1 MLRILRLYHTENKE
15 KMGEKHKHGLTREQG
30 LKINKLA
37 GYRASRRLKR
47 DRAVNKR
54 AGLHYKKKS
63 LGEGESRIYRCK
75 PLAIKHKRRLRK
87 VVLAFTAVLV
97 AGLSYIGLGFLV
109 TKENYGVEEL
119 NNATVCYVTPADGS
133 LPTEHTLVE
142 NVGYL
147 NYTLQNKEYWSSSMA
162 STVHTVMD
170 QHVYTYKKMYDG
182 KLISAD
188 MATGASNTARQFCV
202 TDEFV
207 LWREAN
213 GKIDIS
219 SMNSE
224 WSDGTPYGHT
234 IPRFRRY
241 RGLPPSEF
249 SVYILNELTVKNAEE
264 KSVTDNGNG
273 TYTMTLDLNVHQS
286 GLDSAVH
293 YYKQQ
298 MLVTGGLYDWPTFEY
313 TRVTYVF
320 TADWTLLE
328 FSIHDKY
335 TAKMGAISA
344 GCSSDSR
351 TVFNYEEENAEN
363 TYYKDFFQSHDNAN
377 GFVDPRPDMA
387 PEPDAATYLSNA
399 FGNVLTQGA
408 VFKADFDIAG
418 KPLEGVVYVGM
429 DDGSFAELRAAF
441 GNLCVYLDGEN
452 GKKSLY
458 IKLGNDKLK
467 VSLDAF
473 AEDGAQ
479 TLAETEE
486 PSEEAGG
493 LGAIINADELMKQLF
508 AGEFTYDETSAS
520 LKSTLELLGLKVDLA
535 FEFAVEEGEISLDHI
550 AASLNLGGSKIS
562 ARLVFGTEDDKP
574 AELSAEQKTQYA
586 DVLNE
591 GITLGFNVGIGGKE
605 ESFALDG
612 AARIELDGG
621 NFKGVSAVL
630 GDIALYYAA
639 QDQTLYLNCGDNAK
653 YKLNLSSFNLGGS
666 VGSIDLQKLLPQIIG
681 GLSIGESGIK
691 FDSGSL
697 FGDMLRLALNI
708 KLSGKF
714 GVQANAELYGKQ
726 LQLSV
731 GLGSDIAIPELSNAE
746 EYVDLMNGELNFGV
760 SLKVDDIMLDG
771 VVSVVIAD
779 GKFKEL
785 RVDLAG
791 GGIAVYYDSTDNML
805 YLTSG
810 EDVKVKLPL
819 SALSGGNGLGGFDF
833 KAILNQ
839 IIDNFAGAQN
849 GLLTGLTLTIP
860 ESEIMNAAE
869 VVASVG
875 LNLKGGISLFANAA
889 LLGKNVGLEVSLGG
903 DPASTLTQEQKAQY
917 GNIFGDVLSIGGSL
931 KLDVGATSIALDIE
945 ELTLKLDLEEVD
957 GAQKIDV
964 EFALKSHIT
973 INNVALDLYVSYID
987 GKVTL
992 IYGADENIVAVCLDI
1007 ANGDLDKLK
1016 AALTDLYNR
1025 VILALDEIV
1034 LNPPLAQVEDIS
1046 QITALDDLL
1055 EKIGLAN
1062 SAANGLDE
1070 ILKMLG
1076 VDGEGKLVDKLLNSL
1091 VFDASQNALFGVRL
1105 GGLAV
1110 ELFPATDAQNFAF
1123 DVSLANASMNLN
1135 LNISSVLGADDHVY
1149 GECAELITADDIADM
1164 LDYLAATAELLVE
1177 KQYALDLQTT
1187 VYENDEVYMDASVVF
1202 EYIQGDGFPVEI
1214 TLPEKDS
1221 DGNEVNGLKV
1231 SFKEDMYFHL
1241 GVGLAYN
1248 HEYAANYT
1256 QDAEGNKTYK
1266 DDLYLE
1272 IYILDANPEVEAGK
1286 TTSLK
1291 NGFEATGG
1299 GLDVYFSISKFDK
1312 KAAGYVPL
1320 KVYAP
1325 VDEILTVLAA
1335 GVAVLD
1341 LPSIDVSQASKELQS
1356 VISAVAKLLDDALV
1370 KDKLPYTHSQFAS
1383 LGASLI
1389 PQFIGSDLSTFV
1401 VKMLDSLTVKAAAE
1415 EEPKF
1420 EESEEAFNQPTS
1432 GNYIKNVGIGTA
1444 ANGDKAFKVVLN
1456 SAAIYGDGF
1465 EDITF
1470 EAYKNYSYEVV
1481 EEDGEL
1487 VQSEPKSY
1495 ITGARVDNIYFGGNR
1510 KVDLLLNV
1518 NRNVQKLEDFSG
1530 YYNLGGI
1537 STLLEA
1543 TINSATHTKEN
1554 ATELDK
1560 EIYGDNL
1567 TDYLLNRYYYLDG
1580 KIDIHIPVVNADYQ
1594 IGAELSVY
1602 IDKNNEVDINVSLD
1616 VPAIQEVMQVV
1627 TNGKT
1632 HTELTIKNGM
1642 AYIKRVQYSYWK
1654 VTMGVIYSEKNYA
1667 EPITTYRV
1675 MPLSEFGA
1683 HTMDHIVFMLNLG
1696 PVVTDNMNGS
1706 GGGTTQPE
1714 NPDFGAAVGKI
1725 LKSFESTS
1733 TPNSANWALTINGGA
1748 IDFGTDAIGM
1758 SDIVIKLNAS
1768 SRYDANSNSNAYLLT
1783 GININTALNLA
1794 NILNIT
1800 VSGEIN
1806 YCNPQQIM
1814 GKQYTDTTVDSSLKW
1829 EELFGCSSS
1838 AFGIAA
1844 AGLED
1849 GVDYSEEVLTA
1860 AERWNKALANLS
1872 TSKQYIEVISNADT
1886 GVRLGEISVYVNGD
1900 KLSAI
1905 TILYGAN
1912 DGLLS
1917 VNPVAPDLGDWVG
1930 YDKHVVYAGVEL
1942 NEDGT
1947 LSVNDFANPA
1957 VYFNYSPKKFIITI
1971 SSEFAQIFSEEL
1983 EYVYDTDLDLANY
1996 FDGREVE
2003 VDGVYYTI
2011 VAFELDGNYY
2021 TGNISDFNTLEDVT
2035 FNAVWDEVD
2044 TTREFEITYVA
2055 GDAVVETLTAVYGS
2069 ELDLTVI
2076 PEAPQGYYFEGW
2088 DYNGLKNVY
2097 SNRILTAVFKPLTY
2111 TVTLDLNGY
2120 DCAEEA
2126 VEAGFELIGGN
2137 YVMSYTYDEEAITL
2151 QGLGEIPGFSFL
2163 NYYVLEG
2170 EEKVEISQIYNI
2182 TSNLTIYPEFDDI
2195 RIHTTLTS
2203 DIAFTYNGQ
2212 QAQAAIGEDGSEH
2225 YELLVHI
2232 VREESALKAGESN
2245 GYTFLGWWYFTADE
2259 SGEKTYTKL
2268 EDVLS
2273 VAYPGE
2279 TIEFEIRALWGKA
2292 TLNGTHSM
2300 KDGYEFPN
2308 WIRIYNMTCEA
2319 VYEFFGYSE
2328 VIEKIKQTATVYT
2341 WHMDDGAACKY
2352 NSGDKDGSN
2361 SLKYTFDAQKIKITS
2376 GAMSN
2381 WEITVT
2387 VTFVLDGASEFTLA
2401 ARQTGKI

>member
-1 MLRILRLYHTENKE
+1 MRRNLRLCRTEKYK
-15 KMGEKHKHGLTREQG
+15 KMGEKHRHGLTREQG

-37 GYRASRRLKR
+37 GYRATRRLKR
-47 DRAVNKR
+47 NRAINKR

-87 VVLAFTAVLV
+87 VVLAFSAVLV
-97 AGLSYIGLGFLV
+97 AGLSYIGLGFLI

-119 NNATVCYVTPADGS
+119 GNATVCYVTPADGS

-147 NYTLQNKEYWSSSMA
+147 NYALQNKEYWSSSMA

-207 LWREAN
+207 LWREAK

-234 IPRFRRY
+234 VSRFRRY

-264 KSVTDNGNG
+264 KSVTDNGDG

-298 MLVTGGLYDWPTFEY
+298 MLVTGGLYDWPTFDY

-328 FSIHDKY
+328 FSIHDRY

-344 GCSSDSR
+344 GCSSESR
-351 TVFNYEEENAEN
+351 TVFNYDEENAEN
-363 TYYKDFFQSHDNAN
+363 TYYKDYFVSHDNVN

-387 PEPDAATYLSNA
+387 PDPDAATYLSNA

-408 VFKADFDIAG
+408 VFKADFDIDG

-441 GNLCVYLDGEN
+441 GNLCVYLDSEN

-458 IKLGNDKLK
+458 IKLGDDKLK

-473 AEDGAQ
+473 SADGAK

-486 PSEEAGG
+486 TDGEESG

-508 AGEFTYDETSAS
+508 AGEFTYDDTSAS
-520 LKSTLELLGLKVDLA
+520 LKSTLEILGLKADLA
-535 FEFAVEEGEISLDHI
+535 FEFSVDDKGGVSLDHI

-562 ARLVFGTEDDKP
+562 ARLEFGTEDDKP
-574 AELSAEQKTQYA
+574 AQLTAAQKTQYT

-591 GITLGFNVGIGGKE
+591 GLTLGFNVGIGGKGE
-605 ESFALDG
+605 KFELDG
-612 AARIELDGG
+612 AAHVELENGE
-621 NFKGVSAVL
+621 FKGVSAVL
-630 GDIALYYAA
+630 GDFAIYFK
-639 QDQTLYLNCGDNAK
+639 DQTLYLNCGENAK
-653 YKLNLSSFNLGGS
+653 YKLNLSAFGLGGS
-666 VGSIDLQKLLPQIIG
+666 MGGIDLQKLLPQIIG
-681 GLSIGESGIK
+681 GLSIGEGGIK
-691 FDSGSL
+691 FESGSL

-714 GVQANAELYGKQ
+714 AVQANAELYGKQ
-726 LQLSV
+726 LQLGV
-731 GLGSDIAIPELSNAE
+731 GLGSEIEIPEPGNE
-746 EYVDLMNGELNFGV
+746 NDYVDLMNGELNFGV
-760 SLKVDDIMLDG
+760 RVKVEDIVLDG
-771 VVSVVIAD
+771 VVSAVIAD

-819 SALSGGNGLGGFDF
+819 SAFSGGNGLGGFDF
-833 KAILNQ
+833 SAILNQ
-839 IIDNFAGAQN
+839 IIDNLAGAQN

-860 ESEIMNAAE
+860 ESELMSAADIT
-869 VVASVG
+869 ASVG
-875 LNLKGGISLFANAA
+875 LNLKGGISLYANAA
-889 LLGKNVGLEVSLGG
+889 LSGKNIGLEISLGG
-903 DPASTLTQEQKAQY
+903 ASASALTEEQKAQY
-917 GNIFGDVLSIGGSL
+917 ANIFGDVLSISGSL

-945 ELTLKLDLEEVD
+945 ELTLKLDLAEAD
-957 GAQKIDV
+957 GAKKIGV
-964 EFALKSHIT
+964 EFALKSQIT
-973 INNVALDLYVSYID
+973 VNDVVLDLYVSYID
-987 GKVTL
+987 GRVTL
-992 IYGADENIVAVCLDI
+992 VYGADENVFAVCLDI

-1025 VILALDEIV
+1025 VILTLDEIV
-1034 LNPPLAQVEDIS
+1034 LNNPLAQVEDIS
-1046 QITALDDLL
+1046 EITALDGLL
-1055 EKIGLAN
+1055 EKVGLAN

-1076 VDGEGKLVDKLLNSL
+1076 VEGEGKLVDKLINSL
-1091 VFDASQNALFGVRL
+1091 VFDASQNAVFGVRL

-1110 ELFPATDAQNFAF
+1110 ELFPATDTQSFAF

-1135 LNISSVLGADDHVY
+1135 LNISSVLAADSHANV
-1149 GECAELITADDIADM
+1149 ECAELITADDIADM

-1187 VYENDEVYMDASVVF
+1187 VYENNEVYMNANVVF

-1214 TLPEKDS
+1214 TLPEKDES
-1221 DGNEVNGLKV
+1221 GNEINGLKV

-1241 GVGLAYN
+1241 GVGLSYN
-1248 HEYAANYT
+1248 HDYAANYT
-1256 QDAEGNKTYK
+1256 VDKDGNKTYK

-1272 IYILDANPEVEAGK
+1272 IYILDANPEVETGK
-1286 TTSLK
+1286 TAGLK

-1299 GLDVYFSISKFDK
+1299 GLDVYFSISKFGE
-1312 KAAGYVPL
+1312 KAAGCAPL

-1341 LPSIDVSQASKELQS
+1341 LPGIDVSEALKELQS
-1356 VISAVAKLLDDALV
+1356 VISAVAKLADDALV
-1370 KDKLPYTHSQFAS
+1370 KAKLPYTHSQFAS

-1401 VKMLDSLTVKAAAE
+1401 VKMLDSLTVKAETE
-1415 EEPKF
+1415 EEPKV
-1420 EESEEAFNQPTS
+1420 EESEEVKQPVC
-1432 GNYIKNVGIGTA
+1432 GNYVKSIGIGTA
-1444 ANGDKAFKVVLN
+1444 ESGDKAFKAVLN

-1470 EAYKNYSYEVV
+1470 EAYKNYTYTIREN
-1481 EEDGEL
+1481 EEGEL
-1487 VQSEPKSY
+1487 VQGEPKSH
-1495 ITGARVDNIYFGGNR
+1495 ITGASVNNIYFGGNR
-1510 KVDLLLNV
+1510 KVDLQLKV
-1518 NRNVQKLEDFSG
+1518 NRSVLKLEDFAG
-1530 YYNLGGI
+1530 YYDLSGM

-1543 TINSATHTKEN
+1543 TVNSATHTKEN
-1554 ATELDK
+1554 ATELDR

-1580 KIDIHIPVVNADYQ
+1580 KINIHIPVVSSDYQ
-1594 IGAELSVY
+1594 LGVVASVN
-1602 IDKNNEVDINVSLD
+1602 IDKNNDVTINAGLDI
-1616 VPAIQEVMQVV
+1616 PAIQEVMQVV

-1642 AYIKRVQYSYWK
+1642 VYIKRVEYSYWK

-1675 MPLSEFGA
+1675 MPVSEFAA

-1706 GGGTTQPE
+1706 GSNTAKPE
-1714 NPDFGAAVGKI
+1714 NPDYGTAVGKI
-1725 LKSFESTS
+1725 LKSFVSTA
-1733 TPNSANWALTINGGA
+1733 TPNSASWALTINGGA

-1758 SDIVIKLNAS
+1758 SDIIITLNAS

-1783 GININTALNLA
+1783 GINIETALNLA
-1794 NILNIT
+1794 NVLNIT
-1800 VSGEIN
+1800 VDGEIN

-1838 AFGIAA
+1838 ALGVAA

-1849 GVDYSEEVLTA
+1849 DAEYSQEVLKA
-1860 AERWNKALANLS
+1860 AERWNKALANLN
-1872 TSKQYIEVISNADT
+1872 TEKQYIEIISNADT
-1886 GVRLGEISVYVNGD
+1886 GVKLGEISVYVNGE

-1905 TILYGAN
+1905 TILYGTN

-1917 VNPVAPDLGDWVG
+1917 VNPAAPDLGDWVG
-1930 YDKHVVYAGVEL
+1930 YDKQVVYSGVEL

-1947 LSVNDFANPA
+1947 LSVNEFASPA
-1957 VYFNYSPKKFIITI
+1957 VYFNYSPKKFTVTI
-1971 SSEFAQIFSEEL
+1971 SSVFAQIFSEEL
-1983 EYVYDTDLDLANY
+1983 EYVYDTDLYLAKY

-2021 TGNISDFNTLEDVT
+2021 TGNISGFNTLEDVT

-2069 ELDLTVI
+2069 ELDLTVT
-2076 PEAPQGYYFEGW
+2076 PEAPQGYYFDGW

-2097 SNRILTAVFKPLTY
+2097 SNRVLTAVFKPITY
-2111 TVTLDLNGY
+2111 TVTLDLSGY

-2137 YVMSYTYDEEAITL
+2137 YIMSYTYDEVAITL

-2163 NYYVLEG
+2163 NYYVLDG
-2170 EEKVEISQIYNI
+2170 EEKVEISRIYNI
-2182 TSNLTIYPEFDDI
+2182 TSSLTVYPEFDDI

-2212 QAQAAIGEDGSEH
+2212 QAQAVVGEDGSEH

-2232 VREESALKAGESN
+2232 VREESALKDGESD
-2245 GYTFLGWWYFTADE
+2245 GYTFLGWWYYTQDE

-2292 TLNGTHSM
+2292 TVQGSHSM
-2300 KDGYEFPN
+2300 KDVYEFPN
-2308 WIRIYNMTCEA
+2308 WKRVYGMSCEA
-2319 VYEFFGYSE
+2319 GYEFFGYSE
-2328 VIEKIKQTATVYT
+2328 VIEKIEQTATVYT

-2352 NSGDKDGSN
+2352 NSGDTDGGN
-2361 SLKYTFDAQKIKITS
+2361 SLNYTFGEQKIKITS

-2387 VTFVLDGASEFTLA
+2387 ITFVLDGASGFTLA
-2401 ARQTGKI
+2401 AQQTGKI